1 MSIHIDDGRRTKD
14 IRYEVGEKSSVG
26 NSREGHRVPNGLH
39 RNLVAIGTHTRFLA
53 ALALS
58 ILILACQNTAL
69 ETLTPVPS
77 RVQEIYRALQEE
89 NVNNV
94 ARLRTM
100 EDDRESFRFVGDIT
114 TIEEKEIRFYVES
127 PLTLAEDRYVE
138 CNFTSNRK
146 ITSVDI
152 GDEVTVKGE
161 LARAFRGRLFLFGET
176 RAVIFEDCEI
186 ES

>member
-1 MSIHIDDGRRTKD
+1 MSRNICAEQEQSD
-14 IRYEVGEKSSVG
+14 ICYEVGDVSSAG
-26 NSREGHRVPNGLH
+26 TPGGGY
-39 RNLVAIGTHTRFLA
+39 RNPDGSSKIFAAIGFHAKFLA
-53 ALALS
+53 AVAIS
-58 ILILACQNTAL
+58 MVILACQNPAL
-69 ETLTPVPS
+69 ETPTPVPP

-89 NVNNV
+89 NVSNV

-114 TIEEKEIRFYVES
+114 TIGEKEIRFYVEP
-127 PLTLAEDRYVE
+127 PLTLADDRYVE
-138 CNFTSNRK
+138 CNFTTNRK
-146 ITSVDI
+146 IASVDI

-161 LARAFRGRLFLFGET
+161 LARAFRGRLFVFGET